1 MNFGLDFGS
10 IGIVKT
16 VCLTYRN
23 VFMMYVGKLVGMCK
37 LCFMIVA
44 KFCGYVHGYIYGYWQ
59 ILWVLWKTFVGY
71 VRIHL
76 CMKLWEFFLDMQKF
90 SFCMAMEKFGGCMD
104 M

>member
-37 LCFMIVA
+37 LCFMIMA
-44 KFCGYVHGYIYGYWQ
+44 KFCGYVHGYIYGYW
-59 ILWVLWKTFVGY
+59 
-71 VRIHL
+71 
-76 CMKLWEFFLDMQKF
+76 
-90 SFCMAMEKFGGCMD
+90 
-104 M
+104 